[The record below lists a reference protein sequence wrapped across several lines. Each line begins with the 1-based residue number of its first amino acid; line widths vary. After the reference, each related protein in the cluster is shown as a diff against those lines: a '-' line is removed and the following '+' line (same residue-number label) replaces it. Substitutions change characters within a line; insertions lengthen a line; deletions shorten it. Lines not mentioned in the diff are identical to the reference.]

1 MSNSDFDKVLRSFP
15 TGISVVTVGRGG
27 VENGLTV
34 SWASPVSFEPPQFM
48 IAVNKNH
55 YSTELLDSTKNFVI
69 NVLKKD
75 QTDLAGHFAKAS
87 FTNSEKLDG
96 VATRESKSGAAILTD
111 ALAYFDCEVI
121 DSHSYGD
128 HKIYIGKVID
138 ADRLGEGNP
147 LTTLEGMRYVKKST

>member
-34 SWASPVSFEPPQFM
+34 SWASPVSFDPPQFL

-75 QTDLAGHFAKAS
+75 QSNLAGHFAKPS
-87 FTNSEKLDG
+87 FSDREKLDG
-96 VATRESKSGAAILTD
+96 VTTREAPSGGAILED
-111 ALAYFDCEVI
+111 ALAYFDCEVVG
-121 DSHSYGD
+121 SHNYGD
-128 HKIYIGKVID
+128 HNIYVGKVID
-138 ADRLGEGNP
+138 AGLLGEGDP
-147 LTTLEGMRYVKKST
+147 LTTLEGMQYVKKST

>member
-15 TGISVVTVGRGG
+15 TGVSVVTVGRGG

-69 NVLKKD
+69 NVLKKG
-75 QTDLAGHFAKAS
+75 QAELAGHFAKTS
-87 FTNSEKLDG
+87 FTDSEKLDG
-96 VATRESKSGAAILTD
+96 INIREAKSGAAILTD

-128 HKIYIGKVID
+128 HKIYVGTVID
-138 ADRLGEGNP
+138 ADILNEGDP
-147 LTTLEGMRYVKKST
+147 LTTLEGMLYVKKST